1 MKRLGAPAV
10 ERRARLRWNPM
21 KNLLL
26 RINDTI
32 YMTCIWVAGL
42 SVLAVALMIP
52 WGVFAR
58 YVLGTGSSWP
68 EPTAI
73 LLMIVFTFIGA
84 AASYRSGSH
93 MAVDMVTSRMPPHW
107 QTLASVFTQ
116 LLMAAV
122 CIFMTIWGTKL
133 CMTTWNQFM
142 SAIPTLRVGIT
153 YMPIPIGGFLTLIF
167 VLEKLLLGDQSK
179 RRVVQ
184 FDLVEENEGAA

>member
-1 MKRLGAPAV
+1 
-10 ERRARLRWNPM
+10 M

-26 RINDTI
+26 RINDKI

-42 SVLAVALMIP
+42 SVLAISLMIP

-73 LLMIVFTFIGA
+73 LLMMVFTFIGA
-84 AASYRSGSH
+84 AASYRAGAH
-93 MAVDMVTSRMPPHW
+93 MAVAMLTDRMPA
-107 QTLASVFTQ
+107 QLKAAAAIFSQ
-116 LLMAAV
+116 LLMAAI

-133 CMTTWNQFM
+133 CMSTWNQFM
-142 SAIPTLRVGIT
+142 AALPDLRVGVT
-153 YMPIPIGGFLTLIF
+153 YLPIPVGGLLTLIF
-167 VLEKLLLGDQSK
+167 VVEKLLLGDQSK

-184 FDLVEENEGAA
+184 FDLVEESEGAV